1 MSVFEHFPDIS
12 LHFSKS
18 QGTPIYNEEGNK
30 LGVLSDYFVDYEE
43 IYPVVL
49 AIQYVKNKQFF
60 YINWADIKTFSYKKI
75 VIRTESSIGRS
86 RTYPKATNNKMITSL
101 LANQFQGDTV
111 EYPALGKV
119 ILDRQIVDTSGKKVV
134 RVNDIQFIKTGKNL
148 RVTHAAIGIRSMM
161 RRLGFEPVI
170 DGVVKVVRPK
180 ALYLTKESLIN
191 WKYVLALPD
200 KSVQSNV
207 KVSLNTEQIEELHPS
222 DIADILE
229 ELDNHSRDA
238 LFNDLDPKLAAE
250 TLAEIEE
257 EVQTSILKNKNPE
270 ETAKILENMDT
281 DDAADILDDMD
292 EEKAEQ
298 IISNIQDE
306 EIQEEITELLEHEED
321 SAGGLMTTELFE
333 VSKELTKADVL
344 KLIQEKHEELETI
357 YDLYVID
364 EENKLLGTLE
374 LRDLLIQTDEKITL
388 GEIMTTK
395 HMHLVSPGSHW
406 KEVAEV
412 MDKYNLINVPVVDDE
427 KGELLGIIS
436 VDDVLHRLL
445 SE

>member
-1 MSVFEHFPDIS
+1 MSVFEYFPDIS

-18 QGTPIYNEEGNK
+18 QGTPIFNQEGNK
-30 LGVLSDYFVDYEE
+30 LGSLTDYFVDYEE
-43 IYPVVL
+43 IYPSVL
-49 AIQYVKNKQFF
+49 AIQYVQNKQFF
-60 YINWADIKTFSYKKI
+60 YINWQDIQTFSYKKI
-75 VIRTESSIGRS
+75 IIKSDSSIGRS
-86 RTYPKATNNKMITSL
+86 RTFPKAAKSRVITSL
-101 LANQFQGDTV
+101 LSSKLEENTV
-111 EYPALGKV
+111 EYPSLGKV

-148 RVTHAAIGIRSMM
+148 RVTHAAIGIRSMI
-161 RRLGFEPVI
+161 RRLGFESVI
-170 DGVVKVVRPK
+170 DNIVKVIKPK
-180 ALYLTKESLIN
+180 AHYLTKESLIN

-200 KSVQSNV
+200 KTVQSNV
-207 KVSLNTEQIEELHPS
+207 KVSLNIEQIEELHPS

-229 ELDNHSRDA
+229 ELDNHSRDT

-257 EVQTSILKNKNPE
+257 EVQSSILKNKNPE

-292 EEKAEQ
+292 EEEAEQ

-306 EIQEEITELLEHEED
+306 EIQEEITELLEYEED

-333 VSKELTKADVL
+333 VSKDLTKADVL
-344 KLIQEKHEELETI
+344 ELIQEKHEELETI

-364 EENKLLGTLE
+364 EDNKLLGTLE
-374 LRDLLIQTDEKITL
+374 LRDLLIQINEKITL
-388 GEIMTTK
+388 GEIMTSK
-395 HMHLVSPGSHW
+395 NMHLISPGSHW
-406 KEVAEV
+406 KEVADV
-412 MDKYNLINVPVVDDE
+412 MDKYNLINVPVVDD
-427 KGELLGIIS
+427 KNNKLLGIIS

>member
-1 MSVFEHFPDIS
+1 MSVFEHFPEIS

-18 QGTPIYNEEGNK
+18 QGTPIFNEEGIK
-30 LGVLSDYFVDYEE
+30 LGVLNDFFVDYEE

-49 AIQYVKNKQFF
+49 AIQYKKNKQFF
-60 YINWADIKTFSYKKI
+60 YIHWNDIKTFSYKKI
-75 VIRTESSIGRS
+75 VVRNGSNVGRS
-86 RTYPKATNNKMITSL
+86 RTYPKASKTKVITSL

-148 RVTHAAIGIRSMM
+148 RVTHASIGIRSMM
-161 RRLGFEPVI
+161 RRLGFEPVV
-170 DGVVKVVRPK
+170 DGVVKIVKPK
-180 ALYLTKESLIN
+180 AKYLSKESLIN

-238 LFNDLDPKLAAE
+238 LFNDLDPKIQAE
-250 TLAEIEE
+250 ALAEVDED
-257 EVQTSILKNKNPE
+257 VQNSILKNKNPE
-270 ETAKILENMDT
+270 EMAKILENMDT
-281 DDAADILDDMD
+281 DDAADILEDMD

-298 IISNIQDE
+298 ILSNIEDE
-306 EIQEEITELLEHEED
+306 EIQEEISELLEHKED

-333 VSKELTKADVL
+333 VSKDLTRSDVL
-344 KLIQEKHEELETI
+344 KLIQEKHEELESI
-357 YDLYVID
+357 YDLYIID
-364 EENKLLGTLE
+364 DEYKLLGTLE
-374 LRDLLIQTDEKITL
+374 LRDLLIQTDDVTL
-388 GEIMTTK
+388 GEIMRTK
-395 HMHLVSPGSHW
+395 HMTLVSPASHW

-412 MDKYNLINVPVVDDE
+412 MDKYNLINVPVVDDS
-427 KGELLGIIS
+427 GELLGIIS
-436 VDDVLHRLL
+436 VDDILHRLL
-445 SE
+445 DE

>member
-1 MSVFEHFPDIS
+1 MSVFEHFPEIS

-18 QGTPIYNEEGNK
+18 QGTPIFNEEGIK
-30 LGVLSDYFVDYEE
+30 LGVLNDFFVDYEE

-49 AIQYVKNKQFF
+49 AIQYKKNKQFF
-60 YINWADIKTFSYKKI
+60 YIHWNDIKTFSYKKI
-75 VIRTESSIGRS
+75 VVRNGSNVGRS
-86 RTYPKATNNKMITSL
+86 RTYPKASKTIVITSL

-148 RVTHAAIGIRSMM
+148 RVTHASIGIRSMM
-161 RRLGFEPVI
+161 RRLGFEPVV
-170 DGVVKVVRPK
+170 DGVVKIVKPK
-180 ALYLTKESLIN
+180 AKYLSKESLIN

-238 LFNDLDPKLAAE
+238 LFNDLDPKIQAE
-250 TLAEIEE
+250 ALAEVDED
-257 EVQTSILKNKNPE
+257 VQNSILKNKNPE
-270 ETAKILENMDT
+270 EMAKILENMDT
-281 DDAADILDDMD
+281 DDAADILEDMD

-298 IISNIQDE
+298 ILSNIEDE
-306 EIQEEITELLEHEED
+306 EIQEEISELLEHKEN

-333 VSKELTKADVL
+333 VSKDLTRSDVL
-344 KLIQEKHEELETI
+344 KLIQEKHEELESI
-357 YDLYVID
+357 YDLYIID
-364 EENKLLGTLE
+364 DEYKLLGTLE
-374 LRDLLIQTDEKITL
+374 LRDLLIQTDDVTL
-388 GEIMTTK
+388 GEIMRTK
-395 HMHLVSPGSHW
+395 HMTLVSPASHW

-412 MDKYNLINVPVVDDE
+412 MDKYNLINVPVVDDS
-427 KGELLGIIS
+427 GELLGIIS
-436 VDDVLHRLL
+436 VDDILHRLL
-445 SE
+445 DE

>member
-1 MSVFEHFPDIS
+1 MSVFEHFPEIS

-18 QGTPIYNEEGNK
+18 QGTPIYNEDGNK
-30 LGVLSDYFVDYEE
+30 LGVLNDFFVDYEE

-49 AIQYVKNKQFF
+49 AIQYKKNKQFF
-60 YINWADIKTFSYKKI
+60 YIHWNDIKTFSYKKI
-75 VIRTESSIGRS
+75 VIRAGAGIGRS
-86 RTYPKATNNKMITSL
+86 RTYPKASKTKIINSL

-148 RVTHAAIGIRSMM
+148 RVTHAAVGIRSMM
-161 RRLGFEPVI
+161 RRLGFEPVV
-170 DGVVKVVRPK
+170 DGVFRVVKPK
-180 ALYLTKESLIN
+180 AKYLSKESLIN

-238 LFNDLDPKLAAE
+238 LFNDLDPKIAAE
-250 TLAEIEE
+250 TLAEVDED
-257 EVQTSILKNKNPE
+257 VQNSILKNKNPE

-292 EEKAEQ
+292 IEKAEQ
-298 IISNIQDE
+298 ILSNIEDE
-306 EIQEEITELLEHEED
+306 EIQEEISELLEHEED

-333 VSKELTKADVL
+333 VSKDFTRSDVL
-344 KLIQEKHEELETI
+344 RLIQEKHEELESI
-357 YDLYVID
+357 YDLYIID
-364 EENKLLGTLE
+364 ENNKLLGTLE
-374 LRDLLIQTDEKITL
+374 LRDLLIQTDDVTL
-388 GEIMTTK
+388 GEIMRTK
-395 HMHLVSPGSHW
+395 HMTLVSPASHW

-427 KGELLGIIS
+427 SGELLGIIS
-436 VDDVLHRLL
+436 VDDILHRLL
-445 SE
+445 DH